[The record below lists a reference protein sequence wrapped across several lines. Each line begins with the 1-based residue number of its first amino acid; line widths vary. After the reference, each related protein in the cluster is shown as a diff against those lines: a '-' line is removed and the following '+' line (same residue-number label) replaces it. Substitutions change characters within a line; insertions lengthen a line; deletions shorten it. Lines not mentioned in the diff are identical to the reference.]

1 MLNGKLAGKLILFA
15 IPLAFSSILQQLFN
29 SADVAVVGRFAGD
42 SALAAVG
49 SCVALVG
56 IFVNLIVGL
65 SVGPNAALATLIGQ
79 KKREQIGGTL
89 HTILTFGAILGFILM
104 CLGML
109 SARTILELSG
119 TPDSVLDQALLYI
132 RIYFLCIPFMTIY
145 NFGSAILRSFGD
157 SKRPMYYLIV
167 SGTVNVILNLVL
179 VICFHLDVAGV
190 AIATVISN
198 ILSAAML
205 IIYLHR
211 RQDEFQFRVR
221 DMRIEKTALQ
231 KILLIGVPA
240 GIQAAIFSV
249 SNVFI
254 QSGINS
260 FGEDAIAGSSLALN
274 FEYFSYD
281 ITSAFAQAA
290 VTFTSQN
297 YGAGNIKRCKR
308 IFLLCLLFG
317 FGFTE
322 LLSIIFMIWDDF
334 FVSIYTTSS
343 AVAAY
348 ALIRLHHV
356 CSLEGLAATYEV
368 ESAALRGM
376 GKSLEPSI
384 ITILGTVVFRLIWMV
399 TIFKQVPTYA
409 MLMNVYVASW
419 LVYRRSHLYRLLA
432 SHEEGKQQSIIIFWH
447 ISYPSSELFSA
458 SV

>member
-1 MLNGKLAGKLILFA
+1 MSKTAKSKELDMLNGKLAGKLILFA

-79 KKREQIGGTL
+79 KKREQIGGAL

-419 LVYRRSHLYRLLA
+419 LFTGGAIFIVY
-432 SHEEGKQQSIIIFWH
+432 WH
-447 ISYPSSELFSA
+447 HMKKVSSNPL
-458 SV
+458 